1 MQLFQIVTTFS
12 SNAMNAM
19 DAFTLQRFG
28 ALERT
33 ATAINGALQSVDIR
47 LDDHDRQQKQL
58 TTVLDSSVQTLHD
71 NIEEIQQD
79 IDDISNLVTGNTT
92 KVDQL
97 EGDVVLQGE
106 DIHELKEDVQQLQR
120 DLIDAE
126 HRVDTLMNDDFYELH
141 KTVSQELSPSLDNA
155 HADISTL
162 KEENQTLKSELNNT
176 KRQLEELQADVVALK
191 RQRAEP
197 SSHFSDVMGLV
208 QANQIVTLRSEVE
221 NLRRMVVSA
230 DADNT
235 IVGDLMTRAH
245 ASMVALQHR
254 ADEAAEII
262 NELDDNA
269 LNDLRMR
276 FDGLRQL
283 VVANPDVQGLRQL
296 VTANAQQLLVMTKR
310 QELTMWSMVE
320 WAELQRGIPSEIQR
334 PNIFGGVPFSDE
346 QFLLFHARNQ
356 ILELSRELRHLGYFP
371 TAPAS
376 NGIPVLPL
384 TSRPLVNRSFH
395 QI

>member
-1 MQLFQIVTTFS
+1 
-12 SNAMNAM
+12 M
-19 DAFTLQRFG
+19 DAFNLHRFG
-28 ALERT
+28 VLERN
-33 ATAINGALQSVDIR
+33 ATAVNGALQSVDIR
-47 LDDHDRQQKQL
+47 IDDLQRQQQHL
-58 TTVLDSSVQTLHD
+58 STVLDTSVRTLHD
-71 NIEEIQQD
+71 DVEQIQQD
-79 IDDISNLVTGNTT
+79 IDDIST

-97 EGDVVLQGE
+97 EGDVVLRGE
-106 DIHELKEDVQQLQR
+106 EIQDLKEDVGQIQR
-120 DLIDAE
+120 DAMDLE
-126 HRVDTLMNDDFYELH
+126 HRVDAILNDDIYELH
-141 KTVSQELSPSLDNA
+141 RTVSHEISPSLVNA
-155 HADISTL
+155 HDDIREL
-162 KEENQTLKSELNNT
+162 KEENIMLKSELSST
-176 KRQLEELQADVVALK
+176 KRELAELQADVAVLK
-191 RQRAEP
+191 RQRTEP
-197 SSHFSDVMGLV
+197 SSSFGDVMGLV

-296 VTANAQQLLVMTKR
+296 VTANAQQLLIMTKR
-310 QELTMWSMVE
+310 QELTMWSTVE

-334 PNIFGGVPFSDE
+334 PNIFGGVLFTDE

-384 TSRPLVNRSFH
+384 TSRPLANQSAH

>member
-1 MQLFQIVTTFS
+1 
-12 SNAMNAM
+12 MNAM
-19 DAFTLQRFG
+19 DAFNLHRFG
-28 ALERT
+28 VLERN
-33 ATAINGALQSVDIR
+33 ATAVNGALQSVDIR
-47 LDDHDRQQKQL
+47 IDDLERQQQNL
-58 TTVLDSSVQTLHD
+58 STVLGTSVRTLHD
-71 NIEEIQQD
+71 DVEQIQQD
-79 IDDISNLVTGNTT
+79 IDDIST

-97 EGDVVLQGE
+97 EGDVVLRGE
-106 DIHELKEDVQQLQR
+106 EIQDLKEDVGQIQR
-120 DLIDAE
+120 DAIDLE
-126 HRVDTLMNDDFYELH
+126 HRVDAILNDDIYELH
-141 KTVSQELSPSLDNA
+141 RTVSHEISPSLVNA
-155 HADISTL
+155 HDDIREL
-162 KEENQTLKSELNNT
+162 KEENSMLKSELSST
-176 KRQLEELQADVVALK
+176 KRELAELQADVAALK
-191 RQRAEP
+191 RQRTEP
-197 SSHFSDVMGLV
+197 SSSFGDVMGLV

-310 QELTMWSMVE
+310 QELTMWSTVE

-384 TSRPLVNRSFH
+384 TSRPLANRSFH